1 MNRALRP
8 PPGRPKRAWRVRGV
22 SSLLKVGI
30 NQWTDNPADD
40 ASGPGSTP
48 APRHGRA
55 ALLRLAAWFEEA
67 GPERADALA
76 SAAYALD
83 PARHLHGR
91 VDGTVAATTSWWQA
105 DPDLS
110 TVVER
115 PGNRRPEPVRDHRA
129 QQARL
134 RDAAESSAHWRRT
147 GAEQI
152 RSLLT
157 EPTGRNAQL
166 ELTGAGM
173 EVLTELLTAALAG
186 GDASGRATHAGD
198 LEFGL
203 RLHVLPSPGASVTV
217 SGEGGDLAL
226 QDLRLYA
233 TPYGQTDP
241 GPMDTF
247 EPSETPVDD
256 DQAPAAVPA
265 SDPVLASSPG
275 PVPAPDVHG
284 PAGETDGEHDAE
296 GETPGPDP
304 GTSDDPFPPAPAAS
318 GEAAPEP
325 GREGAAPSADPS
337 DEDASAP
344 VEDPGVT
351 GNLPGPDPDGET
363 TGPIEI
369 STHRPRR
376 QERG

>member
-1 MNRALRP
+1 M
-8 PPGRPKRAWRVRGV
+8 
-22 SSLLKVGI
+22 GI

-40 ASGPGSTP
+40 VPGPGSTP

-67 GPERADALA
+67 GPERSDALA
-76 SAAYALD
+76 SAVYALD
-83 PARHLHGR
+83 PARHMHGR

-147 GAEQI
+147 GAEQL
-152 RSLLT
+152 RSLFT
-157 EPTGRNAQL
+157 EPTGRDAQL
-166 ELTGAGM
+166 DLSGAGM
-173 EVLTELLTAALAG
+173 EVLTELLTAALAA

-241 GPMDTF
+241 GALPEL
-247 EPSETPVDD
+247 EPSETPAEEAQGSAEEADGAD
-256 DQAPAAVPA
+256 GPAEGTDTDTAEGQ
-265 SDPVLASSPG
+265 DPEPE
-275 PVPAPDVHG
+275 PDPAP
-284 PAGETDGEHDAE
+284 T
-296 GETPGPDP
+296 PDP
-304 GTSDDPFPPAPAAS
+304 GPESPPVGPGPAAAPVGTTPGSAPGGEAPTPDAAPA
-318 GEAAPEP
+318 GN
-325 GREGAAPSADPS
+325 PS
-337 DEDASAP
+337 DEDPAAP
-344 VEDPGVT
+344 VERPPVT
-351 GNLPGPDPDGET
+351 GSLPGPDPDGET

-369 STHRPRR
+369 STHRPRG